1 MLHIVRLIE
10 RRHPR
15 HAGRLVA
22 LLATLSACGALAGA
36 ALLSTRH

>member
-15 HAGRLVA
+15 HAGRIVSLLVV
-22 LLATLSACGALAGA
+22 LSACVALAGA
-36 ALLSTRH
+36 ALLLARH